1 MIVTIVQGIKGITV
15 LNVDTI
21 CSVVGVLGALFMV
34 SRIGKITLLFNAD
47 ALGSI
52 DEEHKK
58 QNEILQGVL
67 EISKT
72 VLIAHLFPRSHPGSL
87 QSWYSVLR
95 CCLHSFRKPL

>member
-21 CSVVGVLGALFMV
+21 CSVVGVLGVLFMV

-52 DEEHKK
+52 DEEHKSRMK
-58 QNEILQGVL
+58 FYRECLR
-67 EISKT
+67 
-72 VLIAHLFPRSHPGSL
+72 FPKL
-87 QSWYSVLR
+87 
-95 CCLHSFRKPL
+95 FRKNQLRAAA